1 MEFLKFLNHKFN
13 SRSTRWH
20 PLLAVYYLSYDCNF
34 RCPYC
39 CDGSQIP
46 YYKLPRIKVHP
57 ESAISILKRIRAHS
71 SYVVITGGEPLLS
84 DNFAEIMEKVPALN
98 FKKVILTTNGFPLEN
113 YLQQIAASVHEL
125 VISLDTL
132 DCQKAD
138 RWYGIGTGALDRILT
153 NIDLTASYRSRKFRV
168 VISSVV
174 TPENIPDLYEVFRY
188 SQLHGFLF
196 AAAPQLMGVKAHPA
210 AGQ

>member
-1 MEFLKFLNHKFN
+1 
-13 SRSTRWH
+13 
-20 PLLAVYYLSYDCNF
+20 
-34 RCPYC
+34 
-39 CDGSQIP
+39 
-46 YYKLPRIKVHP
+46 
-57 ESAISILKRIRAHS
+57 
-71 SYVVITGGEPLLS
+71 
-84 DNFAEIMEKVPALN
+84 MEKVPALN
-98 FKKVILTTNGFPLEN
+98 FKKVILTTNGFQLQN

-138 RWYGIGTGALDRILT
+138 CWYGIGTGALDRILT
-153 NIDLTASYRSRKFRV
+153 NIDLTAEYHRSRKFRV

-196 AAAPQLMGVKAHPA
+196 AAAPQLMGVKAHPELVNNDEYISFYNYLI
-210 AGQ
+210 GEKKKGVRIFGPFSICNICVI